1 MASFEIRRWESA
13 STLSGR
19 PRKERRSCDYWLYLP
34 DTLAG
39 RSIMLDGDVAADV
52 ADAERAITRLNAR
65 ARALI
70 DTEALTRLLLRAESV
85 ASSRIE
91 GLEIGARRLLRA
103 DAAREFGEA
112 PTDVTSVEVLGNI
125 DAMTFG
131 TQAIGEGDPITVDV
145 LLEVHRRLLADT
157 HLVQH
162 AGTLR
167 TIQNWIGGSGYN
179 PCSAAFVPPPPESVE
194 PLLEDLCAFCNDDQL
209 PAVAQAAIAH
219 AQFETIHP
227 FVDGNGRVGRAL
239 IHLVLR
245 RRGLAP
251 RALPPISLVL
261 ATRANDYIDG
271 LIATRYDGAPDG
283 KAAHEGLNLWV
294 GRFASAA
301 QRSVLDATTFEERVD
316 ELEESWRERLG
327 SVRRGS
333 ATDFLLQKLPA
344 LPILTVNSAAALIG
358 RSFLAANQAIERLV
372 NADILTSSR
381 AGRRNRAFEA
391 SELISAFTDFER
403 GLASPTGDT
412 RVAPPTRRVPRRRQL
427 GRELVDAAGE
437 RSHLGEDEAL
447 GLADEERHR

>member
-1 MASFEIRRWESA
+1 MAYFEIRRWDPA
-13 STLSGR
+13 LNVGGL
-19 PRKERRSCDYWLYLP
+19 PRKDRRSCDYRLYLP
-34 DTLAG
+34 DRLAG

-52 ADAERAITRLNAR
+52 ADAESAIARLNAR
-65 ARALI
+65 ARALV
-70 DTEALTRLLLRAESV
+70 DAEALARLLLRAESV

-91 GLEIGARRLLRA
+91 GLEIGACRLLRA

-112 PTDVTSVEVLGNI
+112 PIDVTAVEVLANI

-131 TQAIGEGDPITVDV
+131 TQAIGEGDPITIDV

-157 HLVQH
+157 HLSQH
-162 AGTLR
+162 EGTVR

-179 PCSAAFVPPPPESVE
+179 PCSATFVPPPPESVE

-261 ATRANDYIDG
+261 ATRANDYIGG
-271 LIATRYDGAPDG
+271 LIATRYEGAPNG
-283 KAAHEGLNLWV
+283 KAAHDGLNLWV
-294 GRFASAA
+294 GRFAAAA
-301 QRSVLDATTFEERVD
+301 QRSVLDATTFEDRVD
-316 ELEESWRERLG
+316 ELEGSWRERLG

-333 ATDFLLQKLPA
+333 ATDVLLQKLPA

-358 RSFLAANQAIERLV
+358 RSFLATNQAVDRLV
-372 NADILTSSR
+372 KENILTSIR
-381 AGRRNRAFEA
+381 AGQRNRAFEA
-391 SELISAFTDFER
+391 PELITAFTDFER

-412 RVAPPTRRVPRRRQL
+412 RVAPPARRVPRRHQL
-427 GRELVDAAGE
+427 GRELVDAVGE
-437 RSHLGEDEAL
+437 RPHLGEDEAL
-447 GLADEERHR
+447 GLANKERHR